1 MENLDNLNQLFSPQE
16 AADNSIMEVAKLL
29 VTKDK
34 NLALKTE
41 IDDPLNFAVMGAMGD
56 YLKKSGLDRSAKLIG
71 NILDNHM
78 TYMVSFKRRGRGELI
93 EALKILTENEK
104 NKMKNDAN
112 LSSRLLTRQM

>member
-1 MENLDNLNQLFSPQE
+1 MENLDNLDQLFTPQE
-16 AADNSIMEVAKLL
+16 KSDQQIMEVAKLL

-56 YLKKSGLDRSAKLIG
+56 YLKKMGLHRSAKLIK
-71 NILDNHM
+71 NILENHM
-78 TYMVSFKRRGRGELI
+78 TYQVSYKRKGRAELI